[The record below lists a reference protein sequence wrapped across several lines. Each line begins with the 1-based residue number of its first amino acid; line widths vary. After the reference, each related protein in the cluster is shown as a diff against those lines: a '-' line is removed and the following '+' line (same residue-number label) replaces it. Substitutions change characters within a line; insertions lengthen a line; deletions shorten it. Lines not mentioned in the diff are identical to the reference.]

1 MFFRRADARRTA
13 CNLLSEFGTGA
24 GQLEG
29 HRWTGTRELDVVDA
43 AGRVV
48 ATMSLGPINTSIYSP
63 FTVKGDNIYLVVL
76 DEDDVPFVARLR
88 ITR

>member
-1 MFFRRADARRTA
+1 
-13 CNLLSEFGTGA
+13 
-24 GQLEG
+24 
-29 HRWTGTRELDVVDA
+29 
-43 AGRVV
+43 
-48 ATMSLGPINTSIYSP
+48 MSLGPINTSIYSP